1 MRHTKGAGRT
11 RSAPNQDRR
20 GASAPQPAFLSR
32 DSTSIARG
40 RALNGFRTFL
50 TPNALGVVRLR
61 TKPVAWCGSNR
72 LQNPCPNSHVPV
84 AVCRSVGIRTRG
96 RVAAR
101 GKSGSLFSSH
111 RDRQPEAKPAQPDL
125 IGRRGLKQRRSG
137 LFWYCRR
144 ECRGHRRGLSIFAGR
159 AERDL
164 SLIRTKAAIEC
175 DARRVR
181 AGVAGGSPF
190 RRHCRRSGGAGGM
203 TARIREFLKKRTDE
217 GPCLVVDLDVVR
229 DNYQAFAKTLP
240 DTRVYYAIKANP
252 APEILRLL
260 VELGSCF
267 DVASLGETHA
277 VLAAGATPDRISFGN
292 TIKKESDIAAAFA
305 LGVTL
310 SAVDC
315 EAEVEKVARAAP
327 GSRVI
332 CRIHCDGSGAEWPL
346 SRKFG
351 CEPAYAADILEH
363 AHRLGLVAYGIS
375 FHVGSQ
381 QHNVEAW
388 DRALAS
394 TAGVFRSCAERGL
407 HLSMVNLGGG
417 FPAKY
422 IRKTPKLESYGRAI
436 FRALRK
442 HFGNAIPNTII
453 EPGRGLVGNAG
464 LIEAEVVLI
473 AKRSP
478 EDEVRW
484 VYLDIGKFHGL
495 AETID
500 EALRYPIRTPRD
512 RDQTA
517 PCVIAGPTCDSVD
530 VLYEKT
536 PYPLPVS
543 LAIGDK
549 VLIEAAGAYTTSYSS
564 VGFNGYPPLR
574 QYVI

>member
-1 MRHTKGAGRT
+1 
-11 RSAPNQDRR
+11 
-20 GASAPQPAFLSR
+20 
-32 DSTSIARG
+32 
-40 RALNGFRTFL
+40 
-50 TPNALGVVRLR
+50 
-61 TKPVAWCGSNR
+61 
-72 LQNPCPNSHVPV
+72 
-84 AVCRSVGIRTRG
+84 
-96 RVAAR
+96 
-101 GKSGSLFSSH
+101 
-111 RDRQPEAKPAQPDL
+111 
-125 IGRRGLKQRRSG
+125 
-137 LFWYCRR
+137 
-144 ECRGHRRGLSIFAGR
+144 
-159 AERDL
+159 
-164 SLIRTKAAIEC
+164 
-175 DARRVR
+175 
-181 AGVAGGSPF
+181 
-190 RRHCRRSGGAGGM
+190 M
-203 TARIREFLKKRTDE
+203 TARIREFLKKRSDE

-229 DNYQAFAKTLP
+229 DNYMGFAKALP

-252 APEILRLL
+252 APEILKLL

-292 TIKKESDIAAAFA
+292 TIKKEGDIAAAFA

-310 SAVDC
+310 FAVDC

-394 TAGVFRSCAERGL
+394 TAGVFRSCAERGINL
-407 HLSMVNLGGG
+407 AMVNLGGG

-422 IRKTPKLESYGRAI
+422 IRKTPKLESYGKAI
-436 FRALRK
+436 FRSLRK

-484 VYLDIGKFHGL
+484 VYLDVGKFHGL

-500 EALRYPIRTPRD
+500 EAIRYPIRTGRD
-512 RDQTA
+512 RDEMA
-517 PCVIAGPTCDSVD
+517 PCILAGPTCDSVD
-530 VLYEKT
+530 VLYEKN

-549 VLIEAAGAYTTSYSS
+549 VIIEAAGAYTAMYSS
-564 VGFNGYPPLR
+564 VGFNGFPALK
-574 QYVI
+574 QYAI